1 MYVVCTVG
9 CRWIGLKTCGAD
21 DSAHASVTYWENL
34 FFSWRRT
41 SSIAD
46 DMVVKGTILLS
57 SLAIALAFD
66 LHLLHT
72 NDMHARF
79 EQTSR
84 ESGKCSDQ
92 ELSER
97 QCYGGFARI
106 RTLVKKERAKVQE
119 GKAPPVLFL
128 NAGDNYQGST
138 LFTKYGWNI
147 TARFINLLEFDAL
160 VRVTSPLG

>member
-1 MYVVCTVG
+1 MSLQVNWSERPVA
-9 CRWIGLKTCGAD
+9 RLFLRMRQLLIEKT
-21 DSAHASVTYWENL
+21 S
-34 FFSWRRT
+34 FSSHI
-41 SSIAD
+41 SSSLPG
-46 DMVVKGTILLS
+46 DMVIKVTILLS
-57 SLAIALAFD
+57 TLAIALAFD

-84 ESGKCSDQ
+84 ESGKCSDK
-92 ELSER
+92 EVKEHK
-97 QCYGGFARI
+97 CYGGFARI
-106 RTLVKKERAKVQE
+106 STIVKKERAKAQE

-147 TARFINLLEFDAL
+147 TARFVNLLEFDAL
-160 VRVTSPLG
+160 VRITDWVTCYF